1 MPVTTDSAGNAQY
14 IFLGREED
22 ASMVQDAQTMLNYFA
37 PSVASPIKSF
47 TTATLP
53 SGLTSAY
60 ALAFVTDANATTR
73 LSTPAGGGANK
84 LLVFTSNNGT
94 AWTIL

>member
-1 MPVTTDSAGNAQY
+1 MAVSTDPAGNTEYTLFSVKQSSTA
-14 IFLGREED
+14 I
-22 ASMVQDAQTMLNYFA
+22 ADAQTTLLYPA
-37 PSVASPIKSF
+37 PTVPIPVKSY
-47 TTATLP
+47 TVATLP
-53 SGLTSAY
+53 TGLASAY

-73 LSTPAGGGANK
+73 LSTPAGGGSNK